1 MKKIYLLGLAAVLT
15 SALAYGQ
22 SQRLVLL
29 EHFTGASCPPCATFN
44 PAVNTLLDA
53 NPDKIIGLKYQ
64 LAPPGFDPMYNHN
77 PQHAGA
83 RAGYYQ
89 VTGIPNS
96 VIDGNFYND
105 HPNGWGI
112 ADVNA
117 RYAVPSPFEIEIS
130 YEITPSE
137 IIAEVTVTASQDFND
152 NNLRL
157 HTVIIEEDITFS
169 EPPGSNGEDVFKNVM
184 KRMLPDQN
192 GTTLPTEWTEG
203 QSESYTLSWEH
214 ENVYNYTELAVI
226 AFVQN
231 NTTREIHQS
240 ALGNEATISS
250 QFNVAAQALEVTGL
264 PDATCEGQELT
275 FSPNA
280 KLLYIG
286 ADELTQADLEFVF
299 NGEVYT
305 ASWTGSAT
313 TLEQIEVNFGSV
325 TSVNQGANTVSV
337 SATALNGTDNE
348 IESAL
353 EIDLDLS
360 SAVTVNVV
368 TVTIGLDNWPEETEW
383 DITNP
388 DGAIV
393 ASGGPYNGQQ
403 YATIEVEVGLEDLG
417 CHFFNLYD
425 DFGDGLNAS
434 QWGATL
440 SDGFAEITDA
450 QGNVILSYDG
460 STEFS
465 ELNAPFEVSEILS
478 TREQN
483 PYLNGVSLFPNP
495 TSGIL
500 NVEFNLTQM
509 QNTSVHIF
517 DVTGKQ
523 VLSQGLGTLGEG
535 QYMRSIDL
543 SALSPGLYIINVTT
557 GDAAQA
563 FKVTVTD

>member
-1 MKKIYLLGLAAVLT
+1 MKKIYLLGLAAILT

-96 VIDGNFYND
+96 VLDGNFYND

-112 ADVNA
+112 AEVNA

-130 YEITPSE
+130 YEISPTE
-137 IIAEVTVTASQDFND
+137 ITAEVTVTASEDFND
-152 NNLRL
+152 NDLRL

-184 KRMLPDQN
+184 KQMLPNQN
-192 GTTLPTEWTEG
+192 GTTLPTEWTAG

-214 ENVYNYTELAVI
+214 QNIYTYTELAVI

-231 NTTREIHQS
+231 NTTREIHQA
-240 ALGNEATISS
+240 ALENEYTVAS
-250 QFNVAAQALEVTGL
+250 QYSLAAQTIELSGQPT
-264 PDATCEGQELT
+264 ATCEGNEMT
-275 FSPNA
+275 FTPEV
-280 KLLYIG
+280 KLLYLG
-286 ADELTQADLEFVF
+286 SDELTEADVEFTI
-299 NGEVYT
+299 NGQSYS
-305 ASWTGSAT
+305 ASWTGTAT
-313 TLEQIEVNFGSV
+313 TLEQIEPDFAPITV
-325 TSVNQGANTVSV
+325 VNQGMNAITVE
-337 SATALNGTDNE
+337 ATGLNGSPNE
-348 IESAL
+348 LAGPFEAAW
-353 EIDLDLS
+353 DLS
-360 SAVTVNVV
+360 SATTVNVV

-388 DGAIV
+388 DGAVV
-393 ASGGPYNGQQ
+393 ASGGPYSGQP
-403 YATIEVEVGLEDLG
+403 YATITVDVSLDDLG

-434 QWGATL
+434 QWGNLA
-440 SDGFAEITDA
+440 DGFAEITDA

-460 STEFS
+460 STDFS

-478 TREQN
+478 VQEQN

-500 NVEFNLTQM
+500 NLEFNLTQM

-523 VLSQGLGTLGEG
+523 VLAEGLGTLGEG
-535 QYMRSIDL
+535 QYLRSIDL